1 MTLSGDERHRDG
13 PRVTR
18 RVLRGFDTEAF
29 STLRR
34 QAGISVSDLARLS
47 GVSLSTI
54 HHWEAGR
61 RTPQVDVLAAAMTI
75 IGAPIEAVVRIDVDD
90 RFPGDW
96 RVMQGLTQPQ
106 LAAAARLSTAVVQRI
121 ERGEYPL
128 SDGNA
133 AILADLLGINAHT
146 YRQAYQRARERPAG
160 TPC

>member
-1 MTLSGDERHRDG
+1 MTLSGDDRHRDS
-13 PRVTR
+13 PHVTR
-18 RVLRGFDTEAF
+18 RVLRGFDAAAF

-34 QAGISVSDLARLS
+34 QAGMSVSDLARLS
-47 GVSLSTI
+47 GASLSTI

-61 RTPQVDVLAAAMTI
+61 RTPQVDVLATVMKV
-75 IGAPIEAVVRIDVDD
+75 IGAPIEAVVSIDVND

-106 LAAAARLSTAVVQRI
+106 LAAAAGMSTAMVQRI

-133 AILADLLGINAHT
+133 TILAGLLGITAQT
-146 YRQAYQRARERPAG
+146 YRQAYRRARERPAG